1 MEDGSPLCCSIL
13 VAVFVVLTGML
24 YGFYMA
30 VRSLNELTLE
40 KLSQEN
46 KEKADKLANIVKRSS
61 VYIDVELVVT
71 MFLINVVA
79 GIFVYPVLQNGV
91 HYLLTVKPLA
101 FQAGLITELVAGVA
115 VVVLYTIFM
124 MVFGVIVP
132 KHYAMCNPEKWACK
146 LLTVAQFASAI
157 VTPLVFVIKGIS
169 KGVMRITGLDP
180 DKEYDNVT
188 EEEIVSMVNEGHEQG
203 VFEANEAEMINN
215 IIEFGDKNADDIM
228 THRKSI
234 IAVDSKWTLTETLEF
249 IVKENY
255 SRFPVYRED
264 IDNIIGILHLKDA
277 LRFSKRKE
285 NQTKKLEDITELF
298 REPVFIPETRNLNDL
313 FKDMQSKKIHM
324 VIVVD
329 EYGQTSG
336 LIAMEDILEEIVGN
350 ILDEYDE
357 EDIMILKQE
366 DGSFIMNGM
375 AELDEVCEVL
385 QIELEEEEEYD
396 TLNGLLVSKL
406 DRIPGEN
413 ESPSIVFAG
422 YQFDVLDVRK
432 KIIQF
437 VKVTGLEVEE
447 EQGLEDKETEE

>member
-13 VAVFVVLTGML
+13 AAVFIVLTGMM

-30 VRSLNELTLE
+30 VESLNELTLE

-46 KEKADKLANIVKRSS
+46 NKKADKLADIVKRSS
-61 VYIDVELVVT
+61 VYIDVELVVA
-71 MFLINVVA
+71 MFLINFVA
-79 GIFVYPVLQNGV
+79 GICIYPILQNGV
-91 HYLLTVKPLA
+91 HYLLTVRPMTFSANML
-101 FQAGLITELVAGVA
+101 TEIVAGVI
-115 VVVLYTIFM
+115 VVVLYTIVV

-132 KHYAMCNPEKWACK
+132 RHYAVCNSEKWACR
-146 LLTVAQFASAI
+146 LLPVAMFIGAVVA
-157 VTPLVFVIKGIS
+157 PLVFSIKGIS

-180 DKEYDNVT
+180 DKVYDNVT

-234 IAVDSKWTLTETLEF
+234 VAVDSKWTLSETLDF

-255 SRFPVYRED
+255 SRFPVYCED

-277 LRFSKRKE
+277 LRLSKRKE
-285 NQTKKLEDITELF
+285 NQTKQLEDITELL
-298 REPVFIPETRNLNDL
+298 RDPVFIPETRNLNDL

-329 EYGQTSG
+329 EYGQTAG
-336 LIAMEDILEEIVGN
+336 LVAMEDILEEIVGN

-357 EDIMILKQE
+357 EDIMILKQD
-366 DGSFIMNGM
+366 DGSYIMNGM

-385 QIELEEEEEYD
+385 GVTLEENDEYD

-406 DRIPGEN
+406 DRIPAEN
-413 ESPSIVFAG
+413 ESPSITFAG

-437 VKVTGLEVEE
+437 VKVTRLEAYK
-447 EQGLEDKETEE
+447 EQDLEDKETEE

>member
-13 VAVFVVLTGML
+13 AVVFIVLTGMM

-30 VRSLNELTLE
+30 VESLNELTLE

-46 KEKADKLANIVKRSS
+46 NKKADKLADIVKSSS
-61 VYIDVELVVT
+61 VYIDVELIVT
-71 MFLINVVA
+71 MFLINFVA
-79 GIFVYPVLQNGV
+79 GICIYPVLQNGV
-91 HYLLTVKPLA
+91 HYLLTVRPMTFSANML
-101 FQAGLITELVAGVA
+101 TEIVAGA
-115 VVVLYTIFM
+115 IVVVLYTIVM

-132 KHYAMCNPEKWACK
+132 KHYAVCNPEKWACR
-146 LLTVAQFASAI
+146 LLPVARFTGAV
-157 VTPLVFVIKGIS
+157 VTPFVFVIKGIS
-169 KGVMRITGLDP
+169 KGVMLITGFDP
-180 DKEYDNVT
+180 DKAYDNVT

-234 IAVDSKWTLTETLEF
+234 VAVDSKWTLSETLEF

-277 LRFSKRKE
+277 LRLSKRKE
-285 NQTKKLEDITELF
+285 NQTKQLEDITELL
-298 REPVFIPETRNLNDL
+298 RDPVFIPETRNLNDL

-329 EYGQTSG
+329 EYGQTAG
-336 LIAMEDILEEIVGN
+336 IVAMEDILEEIVGN

-357 EDIMILKQE
+357 EDIMILSQD
-366 DGSFIMNGM
+366 DGSYIMNGM

-385 QIELEEEEEYD
+385 GITLEEDDEYD

-413 ESPSIVFAG
+413 ESPSIAFAG

-437 VKVTGLEVEE
+437 VKVTRLEAYE
-447 EQGLEDKETEE
+447 EQDLEDKETEE

>member
-1 MEDGSPLCCSIL
+1 MEDGSPLCCLIL
-13 VAVFVVLTGML
+13 VIAFVILTGIL
-24 YGFYMA
+24 YCFFMA
-30 VRSLNELTLE
+30 VESLNELTLE

-46 KEKADKLANIVKRSS
+46 KKKADKLADIVKRSS
-61 VYIDVELVVT
+61 VYIDVELVVA

-79 GIFVYPVLQNGV
+79 GIFIYPVLQNGV
-91 HYLLTVKPLA
+91 CYLLTEKPLTLP
-101 FQAGLITELVAGVA
+101 AGLLTDIVAGVV
-115 VVVLYTIFM
+115 VVVLYTLFM
-124 MVFGVIVP
+124 LVFGVIVP
-132 KHYAMCNPEKWACK
+132 KHYAVCNPEKWACR
-146 LLTVAQFASAI
+146 LLPIAMFVGAI
-157 VTPLVFVIKGIS
+157 VTPIVWVVKGIS
-169 KGVMRITGLDP
+169 KGVMLVTGFDP
-180 DKEYDNVT
+180 NREYDNVT
-188 EEEIVSMVNEGHEQG
+188 EEEIVSIVNEGHEQG
-203 VFEANEAEMINN
+203 MLEANEAEMINN

-234 IAVDSKWTLTETLEF
+234 IAVDSKWTLAETLEF

-285 NQTKKLEDITELF
+285 NQTKQLEDITELL
-298 REPVFIPETRNLNDL
+298 RDPVFIPETRNLNDL

-324 VIVVD
+324 VVVVD
-329 EYGQTSG
+329 EYGQTAG
-336 LIAMEDILEEIVGN
+336 LVAMEDILEEIVGN

-357 EDIMILKQE
+357 EDIMILSQD
-366 DGSFIMNGM
+366 DGSYIMNGM

-385 QIELEEEEEYD
+385 GIELDEDEDYD

-422 YQFDVLDVRK
+422 YQFDVIDVRK

-437 VKVTGLEVEE
+437 VKVTKLEIEE
-447 EQGLEDKETEE
+447 EQVLEDKETEE

>member
-13 VAVFVVLTGML
+13 AAVFIVLTGML

-30 VRSLNELTLE
+30 VESLNELTLE

-46 KEKADKLANIVKRSS
+46 KKKADKLADIVKRSS

-71 MFLINVVA
+71 MFLVNVIA
-79 GIFVYPVLQNGV
+79 GICIYPVLQNGV
-91 HYLLTVKPLA
+91 HYLLTVKPMTFSASL
-101 FQAGLITELVAGVA
+101 LTEVVAGVV
-115 VVVLYTIFM
+115 VVVLYTIVM

-132 KHYAMCNPEKWACK
+132 KHYAVCNPEKWACK
-146 LLTVAQFASAI
+146 LLPVAMFTGAI
-157 VTPLVFVIKGIS
+157 VTPIVFVIKGIS
-169 KGVMRITGLDP
+169 KGVMLITGFDP

-234 IAVDSKWTLTETLEF
+234 VAVDSKWTLAETLEF

-285 NQTKKLEDITELF
+285 NQTKQLEDITELL

-324 VIVVD
+324 VVVVD
-329 EYGQTSG
+329 EYGQTAG
-336 LIAMEDILEEIVGN
+336 LVAMEDILEEIVGN

-357 EDIMILKQE
+357 EDIMILSQD
-366 DGSFIMNGM
+366 DGSYIMNGM

-385 QIELEEEEEYD
+385 DITVEEDDEYD

-413 ESPSIVFAG
+413 ENPSIIFAG

-437 VKVTGLEVEE
+437 VKVTKLEIEE
-447 EQGLEDKETEE
+447 EQDLEDKETEE